1 MVVREALV
9 EHLRLLGSAVV
20 AFSGGAD
27 SALVAW
33 AAERALGDRVLAVTA
48 RSESLSEG
56 EAEAAHEL
64 AQRIGVRHEEV
75 AYSELAIPGYA
86 DNTPERCY
94 LCKGEL
100 FSRLAALAARRGFAA
115 LLDGTNADDLTDF
128 RPGRRAAQEHS
139 VRSPLAE
146 LGVGKAAVRD
156 ALRELDLPVWD
167 KPSSPC
173 LSSRIPY
180 GEPVSREK
188 LVQIG
193 RAEAAL
199 RELGFAD
206 LRVRHHG
213 STARIELPRSEM
225 AHVLTDGLADEI
237 VRRVRAAGFAF
248 VALDLEGLR
257 SGSLNRLLASRE
269 GNPERGASRDSLPAS
284 VGDSGGT
291 SGGGDGR
298 GAAGAPATGEGCDP
312 DR

>member
-115 LLDGTNADDLTDF
+115 LLDGTNADDLT
-128 RPGRRAAQEHS
+128 
-139 VRSPLAE
+139 
-146 LGVGKAAVRD
+146 D